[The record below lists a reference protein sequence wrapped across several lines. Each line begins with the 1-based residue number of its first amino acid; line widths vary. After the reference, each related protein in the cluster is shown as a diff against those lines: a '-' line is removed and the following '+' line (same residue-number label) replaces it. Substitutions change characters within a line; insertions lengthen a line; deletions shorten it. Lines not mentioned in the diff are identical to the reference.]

1 MGPGAKPVRAGR
13 GTGRRAA
20 RCPGGFCGI
29 KKELGLLDALAFLQG
44 LGAAGK
50 QLRSGVCWR
59 AGVPLEQGSWVTW

>member
-1 MGPGAKPVRAGR
+1 MGRGAEPVGAGS

-20 RCPGGFCGI
+20 RCRGGFCGI
-29 KKELGLLDALAFLQG
+29 KKRRELLDALAFLQG

-59 AGVPLEQGSWVTW
+59 AGVPPEQGSWVTW